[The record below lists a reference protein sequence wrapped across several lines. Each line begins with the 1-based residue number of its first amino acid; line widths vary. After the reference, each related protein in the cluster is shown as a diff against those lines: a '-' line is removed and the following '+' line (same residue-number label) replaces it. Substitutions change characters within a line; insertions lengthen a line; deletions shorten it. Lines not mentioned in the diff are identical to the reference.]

1 MQTKYFGVPVIAILS
16 FVPCLQ
22 AKNTIDVFSQKNKPK
37 FVSAILNLT
46 PYAHQ
51 FPTIITNNEW
61 KELHLDQLL
70 TVLDRTQ
77 TGFGSWGLKKL
88 LHPIADQDE
97 LQRRQE
103 IITLL
108 IEDDQLFNKL
118 ARLLRG
124 IHKTE
129 EALLAYWHIH
139 DNVSRNA
146 EGLYYTIPKL
156 KEFLNDHSITLEG
169 GVVIELARSCSSLLT
184 MLCLDGLQREVSR
197 WLLVDKHKF
206 DLSGGIMS
214 GLQDPLKQHSFS
226 LDVLLKEKKE
236 FNFKTYMR
244 CFAYGSL
251 GDRYKVLREG
261 YNFDPDTFKTPVV
274 KSVVELFPSNSAKL
288 SMLPA
293 AVLALVPTIMYDIKW
308 ANDIRYVTNRLFFVH
323 NTLNG
328 LQHRLVKVARFFDVL
343 GVIKNELSAFEELFY
358 PITQGF
364 ELGKTKKN
372 ISNCI
377 DLLKSRTFTKNR
389 SYFYSRGSVLR
400 THKVLNEVKK
410 DVVPALHA
418 LALLDA
424 YYSIAKLVKEY
435 RDQAVSFT
443 FPTFINQSKPMLVY
457 DDAWIPLLS
466 PEKVATNSVYY
477 GIDGHPLKVVIT
489 GPNGCGK
496 STFLKMIGHMVI
508 LAQSW
513 GIAPAQNA
521 RLSVFTGIRTGL
533 NPREDLQHGI
543 STFMAE
549 KQRMN
554 ELYKFINGA
563 HEDGHRLVLI
573 DEPYRGTVEAE
584 SARRIYLFGFDIAT
598 TPSIVVMATHV
609 QRPIDLAKDTN
620 GQFDNYHVEILE
632 PTPGAFK
639 RTFKIKSGPAMW
651 WFENSERRARFID
664 WIG

>member
-1 MQTKYFGVPVIAILS
+1 MIVAVLS
-16 FVPCLQ
+16 FVPCMQ

-61 KELHLDQLL
+61 KELHLDRLL
-70 TVLDRTQ
+70 SVLDRTQ

-103 IITLL
+103 IIKLL

-118 ARLLRG
+118 TRLLQE
-124 IHKTE
+124 IHSIE
-129 EALLAYWHIH
+129 EELLAYWYVH

-146 EGLYYTIPKL
+146 NGLYYSIPKL
-156 KEFLNDHSITLEG
+156 KDFLNDHRITLEG
-169 GVVIELARSCSSLLT
+169 AVAIEFARSCSSLLIT
-184 MLCLDGLQREVSR
+184 LCLHGLKSEFSR
-197 WLLVDKHKF
+197 WLLGDKDEL
-206 DLSGGIMS
+206 DLSGGIMY
-214 GLQDPLKQHSFS
+214 GLKEPQRQHSPE
-226 LDVLLKEKKE
+226 LEVLKGKTN
-236 FNFKTYMR
+236 FDFKTYMQ
-244 CFAYGSL
+244 CLFYGSL
-251 GDRYKVLREG
+251 GDRYKILHEG
-261 YNFDPDTFKTPVV
+261 YSFDSAIFKGSVARSVANFL
-274 KSVVELFPSNSAKL
+274 ESNPINCL
-288 SMLPA
+288 MLPA
-293 AVLALVPTIMYDIKW
+293 AALALVPTILYDIKW
-308 ANDIRYVTNRLFFVH
+308 ANDLRYVINRLYFVH

-328 LQHRLVKVARFFDVL
+328 LQHRLVKVARFFAALHKV
-343 GVIKNELSAFEELFY
+343 KNELSEFEELFY
-358 PITQGF
+358 PIIQGF
-364 ELGKTKKN
+364 ELGNTKN

-377 DLLKSRTFTKNR
+377 DLLKSRTFIKNR
-389 SYFYSRGSVLR
+389 SYFYSRGNVLR
-400 THKVLNEVKK
+400 THKVLHEVKK
-410 DVVPALHA
+410 DVVPALQA

-424 YYSIAKLVKEY
+424 YCSIAKLVKEY
-435 RDQAVSFT
+435 RGKEVSFT
-443 FPTFINQSKPMLVY
+443 FPTFINQSKPILVY

-466 PEKVATNSVYY
+466 PEKVVTNSVYY
-477 GIDGHPLKVVIT
+477 GIDGHPLKSIIT

-496 STFLKMIGHMVI
+496 STFLKMIGNMVI

-521 RLSVFTGIRTGL
+521 CMSIFTGIRTGL
-533 NPREDLQHGI
+533 NPREDLQHGV

-549 KQRMN
+549 KHRMN

-563 HEDGHRLVLI
+563 HKDGHRLVLI
-573 DEPYRGTVEAE
+573 DEPYRGTVEVE

-620 GQFDNYHVEILE
+620 GQIENYHVEILE
-632 PTPGAFK
+632 PTLGEFK
-639 RTFKIKSGPAMW
+639 RTFKLKSGPAMW
-651 WFENSERRARFID
+651 WFENAERRARFID